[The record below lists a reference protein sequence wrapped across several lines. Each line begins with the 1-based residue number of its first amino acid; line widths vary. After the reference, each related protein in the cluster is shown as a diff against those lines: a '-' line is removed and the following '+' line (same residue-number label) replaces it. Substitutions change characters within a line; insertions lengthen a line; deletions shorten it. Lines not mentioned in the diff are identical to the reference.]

1 MMPQFFACLTSHPLY
16 IPSSFA
22 VETLQLVRNL
32 LRVDWQIS
40 PPNSSAIPLIDVDG
54 EKIKPKTKAMK
65 FSAALRDGNARH
77 KKFSSLKVSIKSSTC
92 ITDQQISFHVGLY
105 KMQKFSNNKEHPAAA
120 SVGRQS
126 CKENKGDTC
135 VLAHGIFANIHARQR
150 TYLPYRSVAKSTPFC
165 AEYDLETT

>member
-92 ITDQQISFHVGLY
+92 ITDHQISFHVGLY
-105 KMQKFSNNKEHPAAA
+105 KMQKFRSLLN
-120 SVGRQS
+120 RRS
-126 CKENKGDTC
+126 CCPGSMQARC
-135 VLAHGIFANIHARQR
+135 QCGGFHGVRYVHQR
-150 TYLPYRSVAKSTPFC
+150 SPLCRLFFLPRLFLFLLGQGSRC
-165 AEYDLETT
+165 

>member
-92 ITDQQISFHVGLY
+92 ITDHQISFHVGLY
-105 KMQKFSNNKEHPAAA
+105 KMQKFSYFWAQVFHLKVTWAWQGYPWMGGLRVLLLRHCPLFSLISPLRHPKWWKQV
-120 SVGRQS
+120 S
-126 CKENKGDTC
+126 
-135 VLAHGIFANIHARQR
+135 AR
-150 TYLPYRSVAKSTPFC
+150 L
-165 AEYDLETT
+165 

>member
-92 ITDQQISFHVGLY
+92 ITDHQISFHVGLY
-105 KMQKFSNNKEHPAAA
+105 KMQKFSHYLLPLCISYWLWLPAA
-120 SVGRQS
+120 
-126 CKENKGDTC
+126 
-135 VLAHGIFANIHARQR
+135 FAELDFVERD
-150 TYLPYRSVAKSTPFC
+150 SFVFC
-165 AEYDLETT
+165 WDLSH